1 MARQETLEAGGE
13 EQDLD
18 PAVLSTWGHA
28 HTLAGRAFR
37 TYTRSSPANH
47 KAAKVLETRIGE
59 GSSLGNRLTDGPSW
73 ADSYRE
79 VHLEGKI
86 EFHLCRLLCSLFC
99 FVSFCKRASLLHL
112 SDLSKLMGVWFS
124 LSSDGGRVV
133 IRAKSPRKNF
143 L

>member
-1 MARQETLEAGGE
+1 MKSRTL
-13 EQDLD
+13 
-18 PAVLSTWGHA
+18 THA

-37 TYTRSSPANH
+37 TDTRSSRANH
-47 KAAKVLETRIGE
+47 KAANVLETRIGE

-86 EFHLCRLLCSLFC
+86 EFHLCQLLCSLFC
-99 FVSFCKRASLLHL
+99 FVSFCRRASLLDL

-124 LSSDGGRVV
+124 LSSDRGKGSDPSQEPQEEFSLGE
-133 IRAKSPRKNF
+133 ISF
-143 L
+143 